1 MKTEK
6 VFWGLFF
13 IAGAVFLLM
22 SKLGIMEYEL
32 GIFSLILAIVFVGT
46 LLNGLIHLRFTEIFF
61 SIAFLCIIFAKPL
74 QIESI
79 TPWPVLAAALLG
91 SIGCSILFGNRCGWK
106 NAKGNCWHVH
116 SKKNDGDNFH
126 VGQEQLNGERI
137 MIQSTFG
144 SSVKYINSDNFE
156 YADIHCHFS
165 GSKVYFDNAL
175 IQKGNATIH
184 LDVSFSGVELFVPK
198 TWSIVNN
205 ANFTFGGL
213 DEKNRN
219 DSSGSP
225 SLTLTGGVSFGGV
238 TIIYI

>member
-1 MKTEK
+1 MKAK
-6 VFWGLFF
+6 KLFWGIFF

-22 SKLGIMEYEL
+22 SRLGLFEYEI
-32 GIFSLILAIVFVGT
+32 GIFGLTLAVVFVGT
-46 LLNGLIHLRFTEIFF
+46 LLNGLIHLRFVEIFF
-61 SIAFLCIIFAKPL
+61 SLAFLCIIFAKPL
-74 QIESI
+74 HIQSI
-79 TPWPVLAAALLG
+79 TPWPVLAAALLA
-91 SIGCSILFGNRCGWK
+91 SIGCSILFGNRHGWK
-106 NAKGNCWHVH
+106 KRMDNCWHIH
-116 SKKNDGDNFH
+116 SKNKVDDI
-126 VGQEQLNGERI
+126 VEEPEQLNGERI
-137 MIQSTFG
+137 MVQSTFG

-156 YADIHCHFS
+156 YADIQCHFS

-175 IQKGNATIH
+175 IQKGNATVH

-198 TWSIVNN
+198 TWSIINK

-225 SLTLTGGVSFGGV
+225 TLTLTGDVTFGGV